1 MKDGSEPLPDNG
13 YEVAPQELTAQAK
26 TLADIGEKTSAL
38 AASANRLAERVPMLG
53 TAPPAL
59 HLAMSLQEAAGRAG
73 HTGEV
78 HAADTELNDFHRAL
92 RTSADR
98 YSERDADVAAALRNL
113 DGEAK

>member
-1 MKDGSEPLPDNG
+1 MPDHG

-26 TLADIGEKTSAL
+26 TLAELGEQTNAL

-53 TAPPAL
+53 TAPPAI
-59 HLAMSLQEAAGRAG
+59 HLAMSLREAAGRSG

-78 HAADTELNDFHRAL
+78 HAAGAELNDFHRAL

-98 YSERDADVAAALRNL
+98 YSERDADVASALRHI
-113 DGEAK
+113 EAT